1 MDYKPNLRHP
11 NQYAGQL
18 IAYKQALH
26 HRTQIPEEN
35 IITAVF
41 NEHAYYEFDS

>member
-11 NQYAGQL
+11 EKFGGQL
-18 IAYKQALH
+18 TAYKQALH

-41 NEHAYYEFDS
+41 NEYHYYEFT